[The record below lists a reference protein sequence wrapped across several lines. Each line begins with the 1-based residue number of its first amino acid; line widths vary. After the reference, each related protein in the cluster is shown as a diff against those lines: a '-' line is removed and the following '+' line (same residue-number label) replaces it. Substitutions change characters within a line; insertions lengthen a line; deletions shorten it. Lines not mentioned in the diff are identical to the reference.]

1 MAAKEYGERVDRMC
15 WELEVIG
22 LPDPSYNNDTFI
34 LKATVKS
41 ASIGRESTQNASIQ
55 QNDASIQQ
63 NDTMIENKD
72 LLLYKVNQL
81 ADARKISFRDVE
93 DARTIIASVDISQVI
108 TANDVMTVLKCQT
121 TKARQD
127 LRELEKWEIIIK
139 VQGKGKG
146 KFILNIPGY

>member
-1 MAAKEYGERVDRMC
+1 
-15 WELEVIG
+15 
-22 LPDPSYNNDTFI
+22 
-34 LKATVKS
+34 
-41 ASIGRESTQNASIQ
+41 
-55 QNDASIQQ
+55 
-63 NDTMIENKD
+63 MIENKD

-121 TKARQD
+121 MKARQI
-127 LRELEKWEIIIK
+127 LHELEKWEIIIK

>member
-1 MAAKEYGERVDRMC
+1 
-15 WELEVIG
+15 
-22 LPDPSYNNDTFI
+22 
-34 LKATVKS
+34 
-41 ASIGRESTQNASIQ
+41 
-55 QNDASIQQ
+55 
-63 NDTMIENKD
+63 MIENKD

-121 TKARQD
+121 MKARQI
-127 LRELEKWEIIIK
+127 LHELEKWEIIIK
-139 VQGKGKG
+139 VQSKGKG

>member
-1 MAAKEYGERVDRMC
+1 M
-15 WELEVIG
+15 
-22 LPDPSYNNDTFI
+22 
-34 LKATVKS
+34 
-41 ASIGRESTQNASIQ
+41 
-55 QNDASIQQ
+55 
-63 NDTMIENKD
+63 
-72 LLLYKVNQL
+72 NQL

-121 TKARQD
+121 TKARQV
-127 LRELEKWEIIIK
+127 LRELGKWEIIIK